1 MGEAVRN
8 QSHAGAQGAH
18 GRVLTCEEETA
29 CREPAGRE
37 HLRQGLEPFS
47 GAVPVEKLGTVPVEK
62 LGTGSHAEGPHCAV
76 GCSAAALGFEF
87 QVLCPWG
94 WGWGG
99 LYSGRLRGT

>member
-1 MGEAVRN
+1 MGVGEAVRN
-8 QSHAGAQGAH
+8 QSHAGAQGVH
-18 GRVLTCEEETA
+18 GRVLTCKEETA
-29 CREPAGRE
+29 RREPAGRE

-47 GAVPVEKLGTVPVEK
+47 GAVQVEKLGM
-62 LGTGSHAEGPHCAV
+62 GSHAEGPHCAV

-94 WGWGG
+94 WGGWGG

>member
-8 QSHAGAQGAH
+8 QSHAEAQGAH

-29 CREPAGRE
+29 RREPAGRE

-47 GAVPVEKLGTVPVEK
+47 GAVPVEKLGT
-62 LGTGSHAEGPHCAV
+62 GSHAEGPHCAA